1 MKTKDPY
8 EILQELIR
16 TAYSHLEPV
25 DKYSYLYNKGI
36 VQRLQGERPKCFMKL
51 TRKDGG
57 PMGQPLAPYHVPVCN
72 RAGFEDP
79 DIISLSIKFV
89 QKLMSD
95 KVDAYDINDLK
106 GLLGR
111 LQHKR
116 NVFSKDI
123 PHPPNMAGRKAN
135 MTRMFNNIEKHMKKD
150 Y

>member
-1 MKTKDPY
+1 MKAKDPY

-16 TAYSHLEPV
+16 TAYAHLEPT
-25 DKYSYLYNKGI
+25 DKYSYLYKKDL
-36 VQRLQGERPKCFMKL
+36 VKRLRGEHPKCFMKL
-51 TRKDGG
+51 LRKDGG
-57 PMGQPLAPYHVPVCN
+57 AMGQSLAPYHLPICN

-79 DIISLSIKFV
+79 DIISLSIKFIK
-89 QKLMSD
+89 KLMSD
-95 KVDAYDINDLK
+95 KANTYDINDLK

-111 LQHKR
+111 LQHKS

-123 PHPPNMAGRKAN
+123 PHPANMAGRKAN